1 MIQIAICDDQVNELK
16 HTYSFVQTY
25 QSLHPELNISLQKFA
40 SGYGLLESIEEEKHF
55 DIYLL
60 DILMPEINGIKVGT
74 AIRQNDST
82 SAIIYLTSSPDF
94 ALQSYQVDAGGYLL
108 KPFGKNELFATLDKV
123 IARLDA
129 EDQRRMAIK
138 VSRDGI
144 ESIPYSHLIYLEY
157 YQHRLIA
164 HTINDKTIE
173 SVYYRKSF
181 QELTAS
187 LTDDRFVK
195 INSSVIANMQ
205 HIQNINSKEVR
216 FFNGKT
222 LILSRQYSTEARKI
236 FMNYLLERG
245 NEI

>member
-1 MIQIAICDDQVNELK
+1 MIQIAICDDQINELE
-16 HTYSFVQTY
+16 HTYSMVQTY
-25 QSLHPELNISLQKFA
+25 HSLHPELNISLHKFT
-40 SGYGLLESIEEEKHF
+40 SGYELLESICGQKHF

-60 DILMPEINGIKVGT
+60 DILMPEINGIRVGT

-82 SAIIYLTSSPDF
+82 AVIIYLTSSPDY

-108 KPFGKNELFATLDKV
+108 KPFGEKDLFATLDKV
-123 IARLDA
+123 LAKLDA
-129 EDQRRMAIK
+129 EDQKRL
-138 VSRDGI
+138 VLQTPHDGI

-164 HTINDKTIE
+164 HTTEGRTIE
-173 SVYYRKSF
+173 SIYYRKSF

-187 LTDDRFVK
+187 LTDSRFVK
-195 INSSVIANMQ
+195 INTSVIVNMQ
-205 HIQNINSKEVR
+205 HIRNINSKEVQ
-216 FFNGKT
+216 
-222 LILSRQYSTEARKI
+222 LSNEDRLVISRLYSTTARKT